1 MTYLLDVSTILALLW
16 HTHSDHAKVSAWA
29 KGKKLAVCPITELG
43 FLRVSTSVAYNAPMD
58 SARKSLKAFL
68 ETEKP
73 DWIPADLRAL
83 DGAIAPT
90 SGKTTDWYL
99 ADLASK
105 HGCKWA
111 TLDQSA
117 KHPSTELVH

>member
-16 HTHSDHAKVSAWA
+16 KTHGDHSKVSAWA
-29 KGKKLAVCPITELG
+29 KGKNFALCPIVELG
-43 FLRVSTSVAYNAPMD
+43 FIRVSTSKAFNLSMAD
-58 SARKSLKAFL
+58 ARKLLQDFAASAQFV
-68 ETEKP
+68 P
-73 DWIPADLRAL
+73 DDLRVL
-83 DGAIAPT
+83 NGTPAPT

-99 ADLASK
+99 ADLAAK

-117 KHPSTELVH
+117 KHPSAELVR